1 MRKKEIF
8 QSSILILYIKILEK
22 EKNEL
27 IESSRKKITE
37 IKGEIMQLKIIG
49 KNQWKKS
56 VSLKKK
62 SNQ

>member
-49 KNQWKKS
+49 KNQ
-56 VSLKKK
+56 
-62 SNQ
+62 